1 MEVAFTLL
9 RFSVKDLMA
18 QRITDAAI
26 LGLFS
31 VLYVGAV
38 RLLRLRRRA

>member
-1 MEVAFTLL
+1 M
-9 RFSVKDLMA
+9 R

-31 VLYVGAV
+31 LLYSGAV
-38 RLLRLRRRA
+38 RLLRLRKTN